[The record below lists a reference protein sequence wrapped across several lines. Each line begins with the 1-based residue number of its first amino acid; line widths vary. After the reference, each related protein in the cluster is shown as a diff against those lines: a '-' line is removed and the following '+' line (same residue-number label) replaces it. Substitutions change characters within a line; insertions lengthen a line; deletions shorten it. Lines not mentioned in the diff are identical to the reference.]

1 MAIMNVEHA
10 GALRAEL
17 NRSGT
22 VLVDYGAPRCGPCR
36 TLLPILEEL
45 DEEYADSVSIV
56 KVNCDEL
63 PELASEA
70 GVMGLPTVVVYSG
83 GQPVEKLVGL
93 RPKSVYQ
100 GVLRKYAAVSSSTS

>member
-1 MAIMNVEHA
+1 MAISIA
-10 GALRAEL
+10 GNAEAV
-17 NRSGT
+17 RGQIRTAGT
-22 VLVDYGAPRCGPCR
+22 VLVDYGAAWCPPCR

-45 DEEYADSVSIV
+45 SAEYGSVRMI
-56 KVNCDEL
+56 KVDCDEL

-70 GVMGLPTVVVYSG
+70 GVMSMPTVIVYSG

-100 GVLRKYAAVSSSTS
+100 GVLNKAVEAAHGAL

>member
-1 MAIMNVEHA
+1 MAMIIADNA
-10 GALRAEL
+10 GAVREQLKAG
-17 NRSGT
+17 GT
-22 VLVDYGAPRCGPCR
+22 VLVDYGASWCPPCR

-45 DEEYADSVSIV
+45 NAEYGNDVSMI
-56 KVNCDEL
+56 KVDCDEL

-70 GVMGLPTVVVYSG
+70 GVMSMPTVIVYSG

-100 GVLRKYAAVSSSTS
+100 GVLNKVAGAVRGTV